1 MNTDRREQ
9 GRAPQPEQ
17 EREPYEAPRME
28 PLGTMLE
35 LTEANQFHK
44 LDLSG
49 LSPTSF

>member
-1 MNTDRREQ
+1 MKQERLDEK
-9 GRAPQPEQ
+9 RAPQPEQ

-35 LTEANQFHK
+35 LTEANEFHK